1 MYSLCLLSTM
11 KVFLF
16 PLKVVSIVLL
26 YSYSRRIRN
35 GMICKTKPPQVP
47 ILSVWTSNA
56 LSFILLISVRGETKG
71 STISLLGDLSSLQS
85 PVFTGNHQILS
96 KINSLF
102 PPYNIAISAACS
114 IWGRHNSTN
123 LDNILR
129 KDLLRQTLI
138 FLLGGCTPFYT

>member
-1 MYSLCLLSTM
+1 MSTIYYESLSISIKSCINST
-11 KVFLF
+11 VIFIFEENTEWNDLQNQATT
-16 PLKVVSIVLL
+16 S
-26 YSYSRRIRN
+26 SYSVCLNFKCIIFYSPNFRPWWNKRKYN
-35 GMICKTKPPQVP
+35 LVT
-47 ILSVWTSNA
+47 
-56 LSFILLISVRGETKG
+56 RG
-71 STISLLGDLSSLQS
+71 SLQS
-85 PVFTGNHQILS
+85 PAPVFTGNHQILS

-138 FLLGGCTPFYT
+138 FLLWGCTPFYI